1 MIIATM
7 ATTVQIDKIIK
18 EELLVIKAQLEQ
30 QSGSKHTLND
40 AIRWLIGREQSLP
53 FKERIDASKICFGSI
68 KDLDISLED
77 LSLLRQERS
86 SRLADF

>member
-1 MIIATM
+1 MS
-7 ATTVQIDKIIK
+7 TTVQIDKSIR

-53 FKERIDASKICFGSI
+53 FKERTEASKICFGSI
-68 KDLDISLED
+68 ADLNITLDD
-77 LSLLRQERS
+77 LAQLRQERS
-86 SRLADF
+86 SRIADF

>member
-1 MIIATM
+1 M
-7 ATTVQIDKIIK
+7 ATTVQIDKSIR

-53 FKERIDASKICFGSI
+53 FKERIEASKICFGSI
-68 KDLDISLED
+68 ADLNITLDD
-77 LSLLRQERS
+77 LAQLRQERS
-86 SRLADF
+86 SRIADF

>member
-1 MIIATM
+1 MS
-7 ATTVQIDKIIK
+7 TTVQIDKIIK

-53 FKERIDASKICFGSI
+53 FKERIEASKACFGSI
-68 KDLDISLED
+68 RDLDITLED
-77 LSLLRQERS
+77 LTQLRQERN